1 VNTQENCQSAD
12 GPFPVS
18 VIMSSVNR
26 PMLVGYC
33 HWKGQLCR
41 LGLISS
47 PTYKIVMTTNLINKH
62 MLYVTKVLPELRF
75 CHLQT
80 HLMKSNDYL
89 NAPVS
94 KVMHFI
100 QDAQL
105 LEG

>member
-1 VNTQENCQSAD
+1 
-12 GPFPVS
+12 
-18 VIMSSVNR
+18 
-26 PMLVGYC
+26 
-33 HWKGQLCR
+33 
-41 LGLISS
+41 
-47 PTYKIVMTTNLINKH
+47 